1 MREVLPV
8 TKGLTDRTARPF
20 DERGGRVIAIDPAR
34 VHRCIAVVTGL
45 LVLGAAWALVAEHQL
60 GLADTAVGGASR
72 RLFHLNRERGLWA
85 GFSSLFLITT
95 AGAVLLST
103 GANDAEPSMS
113 TYAWRWRLLA
123 LTMAFVAF
131 DEAFRFHE
139 WIDGFLRAQF
149 ELTGFLHFAWVIPYG
164 IAAMVIA
171 SLMIA
176 PLSALPRR
184 TAALLVAGGCCY
196 VLGAAGAEMIDGQ
209 LYTIDA
215 PMWARETEIVIEEM
229 LEWTGMW
236 IFFAGVLRALSD
248 ATLHV
253 HVTPRPGSR

>member
-1 MREVLPV
+1 M
-8 TKGLTDRTARPF
+8 TKALTDRPAGPVDAR
-20 DERGGRVIAIDPAR
+20 RGGALQIDPAR

-45 LVLGAAWALVAEHQL
+45 LVVGAAWALVAEHQL
-60 GLADTAVGGASR
+60 GLVDTPVGAASR

-85 GFSSLFLITT
+85 GFSSLFLLTT
-95 AGAVLLST
+95 ALTVLVAT
-103 GANDAEPSMS
+103 WADDAEPSMS
-113 TYAWRWRLLA
+113 AHARRWRLVA
-123 LTMAFVAF
+123 FTMAFVAF

-164 IAAMVIA
+164 LAAMVLA
-171 SLMIA
+171 GLMIT

-184 TAALLVAGGCCY
+184 AAALLIAGGSCY

-215 PMWARETEIVIEEM
+215 PVWARETEIFVEEM
-229 LEWTGMW
+229 LEWAGVW
-236 IFFAGVLRALSD
+236 VFFAGVLRALSG
-248 ATLHV
+248 ATLRMHV
-253 HVTPRPGSR
+253 DPHPGSR